1 MIFETN
7 LLPSTFMQTSLPT
20 APENRLQ
27 LVDAL
32 RGFSLAGIAIVHFME
47 QYLAGPAP
55 ESVGNFTQ
63 QNTVDLVLEVITQ
76 VLIRGKF
83 FALFSFLFGL
93 SFSLQMDRT
102 QARTGQDFSL
112 RFAWRLLVLFAIGL
126 FHQCFYRGDILTVFA
141 MLGFPLL
148 LFYRVPD
155 RWVGIIAA
163 LLLLGLPRLIIQ
175 LSGGGM
181 MESSPENDLHYW
193 NTVKTGTFSEIAW
206 LNSWD
211 GFWQKMEFQF
221 GLFSRGYQSFG
232 WFLFGLLAGR
242 LRLFEF
248 AEAYRPVWRKLLRYG
263 LFTFLGLIAA
273 AAVTFGLFGK
283 QIPESLAS
291 FLGISF
297 FDWANIALTLAYIGA
312 FALLFLKPN
321 WQRRLLVFAPYGRM
335 ALTNYVLQTLIGTT
349 IFFSFGLG
357 LIGDFGNSV
366 TLPLGLAV
374 CVVQIWWSARW
385 LQHFQYGP
393 LEWLWRSL
401 TWFSWQAFRKK

>member
-1 MIFETN
+1 
-7 LLPSTFMQTSLPT
+7 MQTSLPPT
-20 APENRLQ
+20 LNNRLQ

-47 QYLAGPAP
+47 QYLAGGAP

-63 QNTVDLVLEVITQ
+63 QNAVDTVLEVITQ
-76 VLIRGKF
+76 ILIRGKF

-93 SFSLQMDRT
+93 SFSLQMERT

-112 RFAWRLLVLFAIGL
+112 RFAWRLAVLFAIGL

-141 MLGFPLL
+141 LLGFPLL

-155 RWVGIIAA
+155 RWVGALAI
-163 LLLLGLPRLIIQ
+163 LLLLGIPRLAIQ
-175 LSGGGM
+175 LSGVSGM
-181 MESSPENDLHYW
+181 EQSADSVLHYW
-193 NTVKTGTFSEIAW
+193 NTVKSGTFSEIAW

-211 GFWQKMEFQF
+211 GFWEKMEFQF
-221 GLFSRGYQSFG
+221 GFFSRGYQSFG
-232 WFLFGLLAGR
+232 WFLLGMLAGR
-242 LRLFEF
+242 HRLFEL
-248 AEAYRPVWRKLLRYG
+248 AEAYRPFWRKLLRYG

-273 AAVTFGLFGK
+273 GALIFGVFGK
-283 QIPESLAS
+283 QIPEPIAN
-291 FLGISF
+291 F
-297 FDWANIALTLAYIGA
+297 FGVSIYDWANIALTFVYIGA
-312 FALLFLKPN
+312 FVLLFLKPN

-349 IFFSFGLG
+349 IFFSFGFG

-366 TLPLGLAV
+366 TLALGLVV
-374 CVVQIWWSARW
+374 CILQIWWSARW
-385 LQHFQYGP
+385 LQQFQYGP

-401 TWFSWQAFRKK
+401 TWFSWQPFRKK

>member
-1 MIFETN
+1 
-7 LLPSTFMQTSLPT
+7 MQSSLPP
-20 APENRLQ
+20 APDNRLQ

-141 MLGFPLL
+141 ILGFPLL

-155 RWVGIIAA
+155 RWVGVVAA
-163 LLLLGLPRLIIQ
+163 LLLLGVPRLAIQ
-175 LSGGGM
+175 LSGGGGS
-181 MESSPENDLHYW
+181 MESSPESDLHYW
-193 NTVKTGTFSEIAW
+193 NTVKSGAFSEIAW

-221 GLFSRGYQSFG
+221 GFFSRGYQSFG
-232 WFLFGLLAGR
+232 WFLLGLLAGR

-273 AAVTFGLFGK
+273 AAVTFGVFGK
-283 QIPESLAS
+283 QIPESLAN
-291 FLGISF
+291 FLGISI
-297 FDWANIALTLAYIGA
+297 FDWANIALTFVYIGA

-357 LIGDFGNSV
+357 LIGDFGNSM

-401 TWFSWQAFRKK
+401 TWFSWQAFRRK

>member
-1 MIFETN
+1 
-7 LLPSTFMQTSLPT
+7 MQTSLPT

-63 QNTVDLVLEVITQ
+63 LNTVDLVLEVITQ